1 MLTLVS
7 PSQPDLEKTELR
19 KLAQTVLDQIKKGSV
34 NSVLNTTIEQV
45 RRLAGTEIG
54 KDLIQIMNAIA
65 EKEAGGDT
73 PEQALIDR
81 FRNVLGGQ

>member
-1 MLTLVS
+1 
-7 PSQPDLEKTELR
+7 LR
-19 KLAQTVLDQIKKGSV
+19 TLAQTVLDQINKGGV

-54 KDLIQIMNAIA
+54 QNLIQIMNAIA
-65 EKEAGGDT
+65 EKEAGVDAA
-73 PEQALIDR
+73 EQALIDR